1 LFCRPAL
8 AAVFDRE
15 SRREKYLEQRNREI
29 RLKKRDADKKEA
41 EMKKLAEEN
50 AAEREASGLVDTSG
64 LDPLE
69 AHRVRIRHEV
79 RNNPLILAER
89 EFFASIKQ
97 VYFVHFP
104 TTLNSVVCQI
114 KFIVSKKNP
123 ICLLFLSFR
132 KSFQRDLMLSL
143 ENTNL
148 SRRKLPKMATQILMP
163 VANKNNSLL

>member
-1 LFCRPAL
+1 MSNYGKSFFGRPAL

-97 VYFVHFP
+97 VLYFVNFP
-104 TTLNSVVCQI
+104 TTLNSVVCLFI
-114 KFIVSKKNP
+114 KFIVSKKFP
-123 ICLLFLSFR
+123 YVFYSFR
-132 KSFQRDLMLSL
+132 SGNHFKG
-143 ENTNL
+143 T
-148 SRRKLPKMATQILMP
+148 
-163 VANKNNSLL
+163 